1 MSYVFKLLLKFGSNE
16 KDIYI
21 DKFPVQIA
29 EASKMYTELDK
40 DKKSFTLIP
49 CWNILKE
56 EDKWKAKMIELAE
69 LEKQASKK
77 KKQVHQDVQA
87 MGCRTN
93 Q

>member
-1 MSYVFKLLLKFGSNE
+1 MSYVFKLLLKFGLNE

-29 EASKMYTELDK
+29 EASKMNMELDK

-69 LEKQASKK
+69 GEASNKEKKSPPRCPGQG
-77 KKQVHQDVQA
+77 
-87 MGCRTN
+87 M
-93 Q
+93 